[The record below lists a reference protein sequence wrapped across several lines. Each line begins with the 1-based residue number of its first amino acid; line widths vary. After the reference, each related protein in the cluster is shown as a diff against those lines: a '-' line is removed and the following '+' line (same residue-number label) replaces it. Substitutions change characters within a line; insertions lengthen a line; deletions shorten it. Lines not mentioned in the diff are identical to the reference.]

1 MTISSVAVVMTDA
14 GPVAPTY
21 FEIVEYLKS
30 ENRKIYGEDI
40 YLENDS
46 QDGQWIGVIAK
57 AIADCNSSAIKAY
70 STMSPKTATKEALA
84 RNVALNGI
92 KPSPATY
99 STVDV
104 VITGV
109 AGTSI
114 TNANVSDTSNNIW
127 VLPVSITIPPEGAI
141 VVTATAEK
149 AGAVIAM
156 PNTVSIIG
164 KPTRGWHGVSNPN
177 SSSVGQ
183 DAESD
188 TKLRQ
193 RQSLSTANASM
204 SQLEGLRGAILALN
218 GVTRCVTFEN
228 KSSLT
233 DENNLPAKSAC
244 VVVHGGDSHQI
255 AKLMHIKKSM
265 GCDWHGN
272 TDVTVLNVYNEPE
285 VVSIYR
291 ADVTNISFK
300 ISITTKES
308 YSADTGDII
317 KNLLAEYTNALN
329 IGDKITQNKITGV
342 TNLYG
347 AEQSQT
353 YEVVSIK
360 TIANGIEH
368 AGDYTLPFGNVAFC
382 DATTITIEVTG
393 G

>member
-1 MTISSVAVVMTDA
+1 MTISSVAVFMTDA

-21 FEIVEYLKS
+21 YEIVEFLKA
-30 ENRKIYGEDI
+30 ENRKIYGEDV

-57 AIADCNSSAIKAY
+57 AISDCNSAAIKSY

-92 KPSPATY
+92 KPSLATY

-104 VITGV
+104 LITGLV
-109 AGTSI
+109 GTSI
-114 TNANVSDTSNNIW
+114 TNATASDTSNNVW
-127 VLPVSITIPPEGAI
+127 VLPVNITIPPSGSI
-141 VVTATAEK
+141 VVTARAEK

-156 PNTVSIIG
+156 PNTVTKIG
-164 KPTRGWHGVSNPN
+164 KPTRGWHRVNNPN

-218 GVTRCVTFEN
+218 GVTRCVTFDN
-228 KSSLT
+228 KT
-233 DENNLPAKSAC
+233 NVIDANNIPPKSAC
-244 VVVHGGDSHQI
+244 VVVHGGDLQQI

-265 GCDWHGN
+265 GCGYYGN
-272 TDVTVLNVYNEPE
+272 TNVTVLNVYNEPE
-285 VVSIYR
+285 VISIYR
-291 ADVTNISFK
+291 ADVMNIGYK
-300 ISITTKES
+300 ILISARDA
-308 YSADTGDII
+308 YAADTGEAIRE
-317 KNLLAEYTNALN
+317 LLAKYTNALN

-342 TNLYG
+342 ANLYG
-347 AEQSQT
+347 AEQSRT
-353 YEVVSIK
+353 YEVVNIK
-360 TIANGIEH
+360 IISNGIEQT
-368 AGDYTLPFGNVAFC
+368 GDYILPFGNVAFC
-382 DATTITIEVTG
+382 ESSAIEIEVAG
-393 G
+393 E

>member
-1 MTISSVAVVMTDA
+1 MTISSVAIEITDA

-21 FEIVEYLKS
+21 YEIVEYLKS

-57 AIADCNSSAIKAY
+57 AISDCNSAAMKAF

-92 KPSPATY
+92 KPSLATY
-99 STVDV
+99 SSVDLLIV
-104 VITGV
+104 GV
-109 AGTSI
+109 PGTSI
-114 TNANVSDTSNNIW
+114 TNATAVDISNNAW
-127 VLPVSITIPPEGAI
+127 LLPASITIPPSGSI
-141 VVTATAEK
+141 VVTARAEK

-156 PNTVSIIG
+156 PNTITKIG
-164 KPTRGWHGVSNPN
+164 KPTRGWHSVNNPN

-218 GVTRCVTFEN
+218 GVTRCVTFDN
-228 KSSLT
+228 KTNVVDS
-233 DENNLPAKSAC
+233 NNTPPKSAC
-244 VVVHGGDSHQI
+244 VVVHGGDLQQI

-265 GCDWHGN
+265 GCGYYGN
-272 TDVTVLNVYNEPE
+272 TNVTILNVYNEPE
-285 VVSIYR
+285 VISIYR
-291 ADVTNISFK
+291 ADVTNISYK
-300 ISITTKES
+300 LSIITKDS
-308 YSADTGDII
+308 YSSDTGDII

-329 IGDKITQNKITGV
+329 IGDKITRNKITGV
-342 TNLYG
+342 ANLYG

-353 YEVVSIK
+353 YEVASIA
-360 TIANGIEH
+360 TVANGVDH
-368 AGDYTLPFGNVAFC
+368 VDDYTLPFGNVAFC
-382 DATTITIEVTG
+382 DSDTITIEVTG

>member
-104 VITGV
+104 VISGV

-114 TNANVSDTSNNIW
+114 TKATVLDTSGNTW
-127 VLPVSITIPPEGAI
+127 VLPASIMIPQLGSI
-141 VVTATAEK
+141 IVTATAEK

-164 KPTRGWHGVSNPN
+164 KPTRGWHSVDNPN

-218 GVTRCVTFEN
+218 GVTRCVTFDN
-228 KSSLT
+228 KSSVT
-233 DENNLPAKSAC
+233 DSNNIPAKSAC

-265 GCDWHGN
+265 GCGYYGN
-272 TDVTVLNVYNEPE
+272 TDVTILNVYNEPE
-285 VVSIYR
+285 TISIYR
-291 ADVTNISFK
+291 ADVTTISYK
-300 ISITTKES
+300 LAITTKDT
-308 YSADTGDII
+308 YSSDTGDII
-317 KNLLAEYTNALN
+317 KNLLTEYTNALN

-342 TNLYG
+342 ANLYG
-347 AEQSQT
+347 AEQSQA
-353 YEVVSIK
+353 YEVESI
-360 TIANGIEH
+360 TIIANGVEH
-368 AGDYTLPFGNVAFC
+368 AGDYTLSFGNVAFC
-382 DATTITIEVTG
+382 DSSTIAIEVTG

>member
-1 MTISSVAVVMTDA
+1 MTISSVAVVMTEA

-21 FEIVEYLKS
+21 YEIVEFLKA
-30 ENRKIYGEDI
+30 ENRKIYGEDA

-57 AIADCNSSAIKAY
+57 AISDCNSAAVKSY

-92 KPSPATY
+92 KPSLATY

-104 VITGV
+104 LITGL

-114 TNANVSDTSNNIW
+114 TNATASDTSNNVW
-127 VLPVSITIPPEGAI
+127 VLPVNITIPPSGSI

-156 PNTVSIIG
+156 PNTVTKIG
-164 KPTRGWHGVSNPN
+164 KPTRGWHSVNNPN

-218 GVTRCVTFEN
+218 GVTRCVTFDN
-228 KSSLT
+228 KTSVI
-233 DENNLPAKSAC
+233 DANNIPPKSAC
-244 VVVHGGDSHQI
+244 VVVHGGDSQQI

-265 GCDWHGN
+265 GCGYYGN

-285 VVSIYR
+285 VISIYR
-291 ADVTNISFK
+291 ADVTNISYK
-300 ISITTKES
+300 LSIATKES
-308 YSADTGDII
+308 YSADTEDTI
-317 KNLLAEYTNALN
+317 KNLLTEYTNALN

-342 TNLYG
+342 ANLYG

-360 TIANGIEH
+360 TIANGVEH
-368 AGDYTLPFGNVAFC
+368 VGDYTLAFGNVAFC
-382 DATTITIEVTG
+382 DSNEIVIEVTSG
-393 G
+393 

>member
-1 MTISSVAVVMTDA
+1 MTISSVSIEMTDA

-21 FEIVEYLKS
+21 YEIVEYLKS

-57 AIADCNSSAIKAY
+57 AISDCNSAAIKAF
-70 STMSPKTATKEALA
+70 STMSPKTAVKEALA

-92 KPSPATY
+92 KPLLATY
-99 STVDV
+99 SSVDV
-104 VITGV
+104 LIAGL

-114 TNANVSDTSNNIW
+114 TNATVLDTSNNVW
-127 VLPVSITIPPEGAI
+127 VLPASITIPPSGSI

-156 PNTVSIIG
+156 PNTVIKIG
-164 KPTRGWHGVSNPN
+164 KPTRGWHSVNNPN

-204 SQLEGLRGAILALN
+204 SQIEGLRGSILALN

-228 KSSLT
+228 KTNVT
-233 DENNLPAKSAC
+233 DSNNIPAKSAC
-244 VVVHGGDSHQI
+244 VVVHGGDSQQI
-255 AKLMHIKKSM
+255 ANLMHIKKSM
-265 GCDWHGN
+265 GCSYYGN
-272 TDVTVLNVYNEPE
+272 TDVTVLNAYNDPE
-285 VVSIYR
+285 VISIYR
-291 ADVTNISFK
+291 ADVTNISYK
-300 ISITTKES
+300 LSITTKDS

-329 IGDKITQNKITGV
+329 IGDRITQNKITGV
-342 TNLYG
+342 ANLYG

-353 YEVVSIK
+353 YEVASI
-360 TIANGIEH
+360 TIVANGVDYV
-368 AGDYTLPFGNVAFC
+368 GDYTLLFGNVAFC
-382 DATTITIEVTG
+382 DSSTITIEVTG

>member
-127 VLPVSITIPPEGAI
+127 ILPVSITIPPSGSI

-156 PNTVSIIG
+156 PNTVSKIG
-164 KPTRGWHGVSNPN
+164 KPTRGWHGVNNPN

-193 RQSLSTANASM
+193 RQALSTAIASM

-218 GVTRCVTFEN
+218 GVTRCVTFDN
-228 KSSLT
+228 KTSAT
-233 DENNLPAKSAC
+233 DENNIPAKSAC
-244 VVVHGGDSHQI
+244 VVVHGGDSQQI
-255 AKLMHIKKSM
+255 AKIMHVKKSM
-265 GCDWHGN
+265 GCGYYGN

-285 VVSIYR
+285 VISIYR
-291 ADVTNISFK
+291 ADVTNISYK
-300 ISITTKES
+300 LSISTKDS
-308 YSADTGDII
+308 YSADTGDVI

-342 TNLYG
+342 ANLYG

-353 YEVVSIK
+353 YEIVSIK
-360 TIANGIEH
+360 TIANGVEYV
-368 AGDYTLPFGNVAFC
+368 GDYTLPFGNVAFC
-382 DATTITIEVTG
+382 DSAQITIEVTG